1 MAEDAPDGRERLLRA
16 AIRHLEEQG
25 EADLR
30 VTDIAE
36 EADVAIG
43 LIRHHFGSRDGLV
56 ATAQVRRIEGATR
69 MDMDA
74 SRAALGSADDLAT
87 LLERVEALTR
97 ALLERSRSDVRLSRL
112 AAIAAAHGRP
122 EAREAIGAV
131 FGDLLDELA
140 GIVRE
145 AQDRGLARTDLDP
158 RAVATFIQAYSLGL
172 IVHDLDPDPADDDR
186 VAEVLAAAVRSVL
199 ARSD

>member
-1 MAEDAPDGRERLLRA
+1 MAEEAPDGRERLLRA
-16 AIRHLEEQG
+16 AIRHLEEHG

-69 MDMDA
+69 ADIDA
-74 SRAALGSADDLAT
+74 SRAALGSAHDLAT
-87 LLERVEALTR
+87 LLERIEALTR
-97 ALLERSRSDVRLSRL
+97 ALLERRRSEVRLSRL

-131 FGDLLDELA
+131 FGDLLDEFA

-145 AQDRGLARTDLDP
+145 AQEQGLARTDLDP
-158 RAVATFIQAYSLGL
+158 RAIATFVQAYSLGL
-172 IVHDLDPDPADDDR
+172 IVNDLDPDQADDDR
-186 VAEVLAAAVRSVL
+186 VVEVIVTAVRAVLAPTP
-199 ARSD
+199 

>member
-1 MAEDAPDGRERLLRA
+1 MAEAAPDGRERLLRA
-16 AIRHLEEQG
+16 AIRHLEEHG

-30 VTDIAE
+30 VTDIAQ

-69 MDMDA
+69 VDMDA
-74 SRAALGSADDLAT
+74 ARAALGSADDLAT
-87 LLERVEALTR
+87 VLERVGELTR
-97 ALLERSRSDVRLSRL
+97 SLLERSRSEVRLSRL
-112 AAIAAAHGRP
+112 AAIAAGHGRP

-131 FGDLLDELA
+131 VGDLLDEFA

-158 RAVATFIQAYSLGL
+158 RAIATFVQAYSLGL

-186 VAEVLAAAVRSVL
+186 VAEVIATAVRAVL
-199 ARSD
+199 APSR